1 MLQSRGLTRVE
12 IAYRGVVQVAWM
24 LLLCLGPVRS
34 ASAQLVNY
42 ENDPVLAKA
51 MERDSVLAKDK
62 TLVSQ
67 ALAEKHYLQYL
78 QGAKNKDLRAK
89 AYFQLGYI
97 HSAGARRGTEDRRD
111 LAKARRYYEMA
122 IKEDPTGICQELLF
136 ARTQLASVTEAGDR
150 RRARYV
156 EVYRYLMSLNE
167 GVIAKNIVLPVPPRE
182 LTPDVGGPDPK
193 GVAAAAAQVSRQQAT
208 RRLVRLTSAVK
219 TSTAHNMVSIA
230 SNSPVPEAELGKIVA
245 MFPATDEIVQLAQKQ
260 LQRLAP
266 PATQPA
272 VEPRLTNAKR
282 VFPKGGVRW
291 KKPTQYSFWAM
302 RLSPDG
308 KSILYTR
315 PKGEPP
321 LTAEGVPDRHKA
333 EYELLLRNLSTGK
346 DTVLPIGP
354 IRSGWRTGHTRFN
367 PFDPTGRRLALAKVA
382 LVEVELDRPEGRGRD
397 TAVRSEME
405 VLLYDV
411 GAGKIKKTRI
421 KGGMAFAKFDRTG
434 KRLIAAQGSG
444 RAWGLYTADLDKFK
458 LKPIGVQGFPSGV
471 CPGADVV
478 CIWQP
483 PKRIGRPTPR
493 SRPKRGP
500 QRLFLYDLK
509 AGKEIANLRVHERN
523 SKLDDWETQWTAN
536 GRYLY
541 YYDVM
546 EDPAATPADGR
557 RKKTQPI
564 VRIWDRVANK
574 PAGTIGDAI
583 PVGPGPTGTTMV
595 LGKWGAD
602 RGGGIILHDAKTGVD
617 WPLAGAGVHLVH
629 AWGKRIAYMKRA
641 ADGTETAY
649 VAEIVL
655 TPADKKGR

>member
-1 MLQSRGLTRVE
+1 MLQSRDLTRVE

-78 QGAKNKDLRAK
+78 QGARNKDLRAK

-111 LAKARRYYEMA
+111 SAKARRYYEMA

-156 EVYRYLMSLNE
+156 EVYRYLMSLNK

-193 GVAAAAAQVSRQQAT
+193 GFAAAAAQVSRQQAT

-219 TSTAHNMVSIA
+219 TSTAHKMVSIA
-230 SNSPVPEAELGKIVA
+230 TNSPVPEAELGKIVG

-266 PATQPA
+266 PTTQPA
-272 VEPRLTNAKR
+272 PEPRLTNAKR

-291 KKPTQYSFWAM
+291 KRPAQYSFWAM

-315 PKGEPP
+315 PKGKPP
-321 LTAEGVPDRHKA
+321 LTAEGVPDRQKA

-346 DTVLPIGP
+346 DTVLPIGA
-354 IRSGWRTGHTRFN
+354 IESGWRTVYTRFN
-367 PFDPTGRRLALAKVA
+367 LFDPTGQRLALGKVA
-382 LVEVELDRPEGRGRD
+382 LVEVELDRPKGKGRV

-411 GAGKIKKTRI
+411 RAGKVKKTGI
-421 KGGMAFAKFDRTG
+421 KGDMAFAKFDRTG

-444 RAWGLYTADLDKFK
+444 RAWGLHTADLDKFK

-483 PKRIGRPTPR
+483 PKRTPASAPGVR
-493 SRPKRGP
+493 RTRGP

-509 AGKEIANLRVHERN
+509 AGKQVADLPMDQRT

-541 YYDVM
+541 YYDVVDDNM
-546 EDPAATPADGR
+546 HASGPGR
-557 RKKTQPI
+557 NKRTRPI

-583 PVGPGPTGTTMV
+583 PVGPGPTATTMV
-595 LGKWGAD
+595 LSKWVAN
-602 RGGGIILHDAKTGVD
+602 RTGGIILHDAKTGGE
-617 WPLAGAGVHLVH
+617 WSLAGAGVHLIH
-629 AWGKRIAYMKRA
+629 AWGKRIAYLKRSP
-641 ADGTETAY
+641 DGTETAY